1 MTSFDAVASVG
12 MNELS
17 SYQRAGRAAKYPH
30 GHPNH
35 LQALLA
41 LPGQQQAN
49 GCYFGGAWGDP
60 CTGCHALPTGSASP
74 QKKKAASASASYLLT
89 IQPCIFPPALLEK
102 INSAAN

>member
-1 MTSFDAVASVG
+1 MTNFDAVTSAA

-35 LQALLA
+35 LQALFA
-41 LPGQQQAN
+41 LPGQQRAHR
-49 GCYFGGAWGDP
+49 CYFGGAQEQL
-60 CTGCHALPTGSASP
+60 CTGCPAQPTGSASP
-74 QKKKAASASASYLLT
+74 QKKAASASLSYLLT
-89 IQPCIFPPALLEK
+89 IQPWVFPSALLEE